1 MDERG
6 RENVT
11 VTCSPGCPQDSGRT
25 RGRPKPFVGSPHSME
40 DRGLGLAKLKE
51 RINAWYQVFCG
62 GQKVSSETELEEYL
76 YPQDRV
82 GVTEAKRA

>member
-1 MDERG
+1 
-6 RENVT
+6 
-11 VTCSPGCPQDSGRT
+11 
-25 RGRPKPFVGSPHSME
+25 ME

-62 GQKVSSETELEEYL
+62 GQKVSSETELEEYP